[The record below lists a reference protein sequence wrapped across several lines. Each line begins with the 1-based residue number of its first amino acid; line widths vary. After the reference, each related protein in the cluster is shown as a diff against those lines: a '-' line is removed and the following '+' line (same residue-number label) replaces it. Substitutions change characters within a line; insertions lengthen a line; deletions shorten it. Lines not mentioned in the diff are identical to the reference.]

1 MTDYAS
7 FRQELDTV
15 LRTLDVKQVQGFLI
29 TKGQW
34 SPDVPADPE
43 FAMWLMIAGSATLQ
57 DLHGRAREWLVSHGH
72 EAEAQAVL
80 GRAKQ
85 RDAQVGKKRQQ
96 ATTPKK
102 RPASSSGDRVRKQTP
117 PKHGRS
123 Q

>member
-15 LRTLDVKQVQGFLI
+15 LRTLDVKQVQDFLI

-34 SPDVPADPE
+34 SPGVPADPE

-57 DLHGRAREWLVSHGH
+57 DLHGRARGWLISHGH
-72 EAEAQAVL
+72 EAEAEAVL

-85 RDAQVGKKRQQ
+85 RQAQAGKRRQYAQDTKKR
-96 ATTPKK
+96 
-102 RPASSSGDRVRKQTP
+102 SSSP
-117 PKHGRS
+117 PGSHVSR
-123 Q
+123 

>member
-15 LRTLDVKQVQGFLI
+15 LRTLDVKQVQDFLI
-29 TKGQW
+29 TRGQW
-34 SPDVPADPE
+34 SPGVPTDPE

-57 DLHGRAREWLVSHGH
+57 DLHGRASEWLVNHGH

-85 RDAQVGKKRQQ
+85 RGAQAGKKRQQ
-96 ATTPKK
+96 APTAKK
-102 RPASSSGDRVRKQTP
+102 RSSS
-117 PKHGRS
+117 
-123 Q
+123 

>member
-1 MTDYAS
+1 MADAAS

-15 LRTLDVKQVQGFLI
+15 LRTLDVKQVQDFLI
-29 TKGQW
+29 TRGQW
-34 SPDVPADPE
+34 SPGVPADPE

-57 DLHGRAREWLVSHGH
+57 DLHERTRAWLVSHGH

-85 RDAQVGKKRQQ
+85 REAQAGKKRQQ
-96 ATTPKK
+96 APTAKK
-102 RPASSSGDRVRKQTP
+102 RSSFPGNHMRKQTP
-117 PKHGRS
+117 PKHDRS

>member
-15 LRTLDVKQVQGFLI
+15 LRTLDVKQVQDFLI
-29 TKGQW
+29 TRGQW
-34 SPDVPADPE
+34 SPGVPADPE

-72 EAEAQAVL
+72 EAEAEAVL

-85 RDAQVGKKRQQ
+85 REAQAGKKRQQ
-96 ATTPKK
+96 AQTAKK
-102 RPASSSGDRVRKQTP
+102 RPSSPPGSHVRKQIP
-117 PKHGRS
+117 PKHDQS
-123 Q
+123 K

>member
-15 LRTLDVKQVQGFLI
+15 LRTLDVKQVQDFLI

-34 SPDVPADPE
+34 SPGVPADPE

-57 DLHGRAREWLVSHGH
+57 DLHERAREWLVSHGH
-72 EAEAQAVL
+72 EVEAQAVL
-80 GRAKQ
+80 SGAKQ
-85 RDAQVGKKRQQ
+85 RNAQAGKKRQQ
-96 ATTPKK
+96 TPAAKK
-102 RPASSSGDRVRKQTP
+102 RSSSSPGSHVRKQIP

>member
-1 MTDYAS
+1 MADAAS

-15 LRTLDVKQVQGFLI
+15 LHTLDVKRVQDFLI
-29 TKGQW
+29 ARGQW
-34 SPDVPADPE
+34 SPGVPADPE

-96 ATTPKK
+96 VTTPKK
-102 RPASSSGDRVRKQTP
+102 RSASSSGDRIRKQTP
-117 PKHGRS
+117 PKHDRS
-123 Q
+123 K

>member
-1 MTDYAS
+1 MADSAS

-15 LRTLDVKQVQGFLI
+15 LRTLNVKQVQDFLI
-29 TKGQW
+29 TRGQW
-34 SPDVPADPE
+34 SPGVPADPE

-57 DLHGRAREWLVSHGH
+57 DLHGRAREWLVNHGH

-85 RDAQVGKKRQQ
+85 RDAQTAKKRQQ
-96 ATTPKK
+96 APDTKK
-102 RPASSSGDRVRKQTP
+102 RSPSSSGSHIRKQTP
-117 PKHGRS
+117 PKHDRS

>member
-1 MTDYAS
+1 MADYAS

-15 LRTLDVKQVQGFLI
+15 LRTLDVKQVQDFLI
-29 TKGQW
+29 AKGQW
-34 SPDVPADPE
+34 SPGVPADPE

-85 RDAQVGKKRQQ
+85 WEAQVGKKRRKPDQR
-96 ATTPKK
+96 PK
-102 RPASSSGDRVRKQTP
+102 R
-117 PKHGRS
+117 
-123 Q
+123 